1 MHIQRGI
8 KFILHKRNPNQAQN
22 LGIRLRV
29 TLRGKTP
36 IDFPLGFSTDIENWD
51 ASEQMAIGGDD
62 MAAINRTI
70 KEWRNTLD
78 EIFARYEL
86 IEKRTPEPD
95 ELKDLFNDTIGRQT
109 DLKKEL
115 DKLEAEQNPG
125 FFKVFDIFMIKT
137 GKQNQWTES
146 TFKKFRT
153 IKRTLRDYDK
163 KLSFDT
169 ITHDKMQGYMESL
182 LKAGKKNTTVA
193 KDISFVRWFLHWA
206 YLNGSYNGNL
216 HETFKPKLKGTDGAS
231 KEIIFLTRDEVNKLE
246 EWQFKPEQKALE
258 RVRDVFLFC
267 CFTGLRYSDV
277 AKLKKADVKQGYIDV
292 VTQKTND
299 SLKIELNRHSQA
311 IIDKYKDAGAWD
323 GFALPVISNQKMND
337 ALKDLGKLCGID
349 DPVRIVYFKGNERCE
364 DVKPKYEVLTTHCAR
379 RTFVVSALQ
388 LGIPSEVIMRWTGHS
403 SFKAMKPYYKIVDE
417 TKEKAMTKFDDF

>member
-137 GKQNQWTES
+137 GMQNQWTES
-146 TFKKFRT
+146 TFK
-153 IKRTLRDYDK
+153 TLRR
-163 KLSFDT
+163 L
-169 ITHDKMQGYMESL
+169 
-182 LKAGKKNTTVA
+182 
-193 KDISFVRWFLHWA
+193 
-206 YLNGSYNGNL
+206 
-216 HETFKPKLKGTDGAS
+216 
-231 KEIIFLTRDEVNKLE
+231 IFL
-246 EWQFKPEQKALE
+246 
-258 RVRDVFLFC
+258 
-267 CFTGLRYSDV
+267 
-277 AKLKKADVKQGYIDV
+277 
-292 VTQKTND
+292 
-299 SLKIELNRHSQA
+299 
-311 IIDKYKDAGAWD
+311 
-323 GFALPVISNQKMND
+323 
-337 ALKDLGKLCGID
+337 
-349 DPVRIVYFKGNERCE
+349 
-364 DVKPKYEVLTTHCAR
+364 
-379 RTFVVSALQ
+379 
-388 LGIPSEVIMRWTGHS
+388 
-403 SFKAMKPYYKIVDE
+403 
-417 TKEKAMTKFDDF
+417 